1 MRHKCEWDYV
11 HSRCTVNVVASQTEH
26 GSHAWHDINRH
37 VHSTDR
43 MAEPSQ
49 DLKLYRDHF
58 HHQPVSLM
66 NHSRISSVTQY
77 VFSISLWTQITLPMR
92 HTWVPADS
100 SFNSKSIPCSG
111 RASFTKASKGNC
123 LCESFHAGVVLFQA
137 MRNYKKSQAIN
148 ISVQP
153 YRGIKKIYSHAG
165 QYAKITYKMSLS
177 LSKILSIQEFSWK
190 SASEYIFF
198 LK

>member
-1 MRHKCEWDYV
+1 M
-11 HSRCTVNVVASQTEH
+11 NVVASETSQTEH
-26 GSHAWHDINRH
+26 SSHAWRDINKH
-37 VHSTDR
+37 VRSADR
-43 MAEPSQ
+43 VGEPSQ
-49 DLKLYRDHF
+49 DLKLDSDQC
-58 HHQPVSLM
+58 HHQPVSSK

-77 VFSISLWTQITLPMR
+77 VFSNSLWTQITLPMR
-92 HTWVPADS
+92 HTWEPADS
-100 SFNSKSIPCSG
+100 SFNGKSIPCWG

-123 LCESFHAGVVLFQA
+123 LCESIHAGVVLFQA

-153 YRGIKKIYSHAG
+153 YRGVKKIYSHAG

-177 LSKILSIQEFSWK
+177 LSKILSIQGFSWK
-190 SASEYIFF
+190 SASDYIFF